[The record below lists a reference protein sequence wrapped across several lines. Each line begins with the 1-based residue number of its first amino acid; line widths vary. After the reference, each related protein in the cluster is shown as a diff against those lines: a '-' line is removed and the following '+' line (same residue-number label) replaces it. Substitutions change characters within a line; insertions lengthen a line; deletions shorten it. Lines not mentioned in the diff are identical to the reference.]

1 MISGLLLTPD
11 EIINGVK
18 TMLQVYHW
26 IVEHLWFINIIF
38 SILIIF
44 FQRRNPTTVWAW
56 LLLLY
61 FIPVLGF
68 VLYLILGQNFRKER
82 MFKMKEIEGEVKY
95 AVRRQE
101 ESIYRKKLKLK
112 DSELERFKNLILYD
126 LNEGEAVLTD
136 NNDIRI
142 YTDGREKFRA
152 LLNEIEQ
159 AENYI
164 HIQYYII
171 RGDELWTEI
180 EEALLRKVR
189 QGVEVRILFDSMG
202 CRGRKGMEGKDWM
215 RLRKAGIQVA
225 EFFPAVFGKLQLRV
239 NYRNHRKIVVIDGR
253 LGFIGGFNVGREYLG
268 KSEKFGYWRDTHICI
283 EGAAVTSLAVR
294 FVLDWNYA
302 AKENLFLRDR
312 LFGIPDYTR
321 NGKDLVQIISS
332 GPDSGSP
339 VIRDNYLR
347 MIHMARKSIYIQ
359 TPYFIP
365 DNDIRDALVIAAKSG
380 IDVRIM
386 IPCKPDHPFV
396 YWATYS
402 YIGELI
408 EAGARCYTYNNGF
421 LHTKCVCVDELV
433 SCIGTANMDI
443 RSFSLNFEV
452 NAVIYSAGT
461 TERLVKAFE
470 NDITK
475 STLIT
480 KKEYEKRT
488 LFIRVKEQFCRLLSP
503 VL

>member
-1 MISGLLLTPD
+1 MPRFFSGNISD
-11 EIINGVK
+11 IYRWII
-18 TMLQVYHW
+18 
-26 IVEHLWFINIIF
+26 EHLWFINIVF

-68 VLYLILGQNFRKER
+68 VLYLVLGQNFRKER
-82 MFKMKEIEGEVKY
+82 MFKMKEIEGEIKY

-101 ESIYRKKLKLK
+101 ESIYRKRLRLG
-112 DSELERFKNLILYD
+112 DPELERFKHLILYD

-142 YTDGREKFRA
+142 YTDGEEKFKA
-152 LLNEIEQ
+152 LLAEIKQ

-164 HIQYYII
+164 HMQYYII
-171 RGDELWTEI
+171 RGDELWDEI
-180 EEALLRKVR
+180 EEALIRKAG
-189 QGVEVRILFDSMG
+189 QGVEVRILFDSIG
-202 CRGRKGMEGKDWM
+202 CRGRRGMKKADWE
-215 RLRKAGIQVA
+215 RLRAAGIQTA

-268 KSEKFGYWRDTHICI
+268 RDERFGYWRDTHICI
-283 EGAAVTSLAVR
+283 EGSAVTSLAVR

-302 AKENLFLRDR
+302 AGENLFLNDR
-312 LFGIPDYTR
+312 LFQIPDYKR
-321 NGKDLVQIISS
+321 DGRDLVQIISS

-339 VIRDNYLR
+339 LIRDNYLR
-347 MIHMARKSIYIQ
+347 MIHMARKNIYIQ

-365 DNDIRDALVIAAKSG
+365 DDDIRDALIIAAKSG

-402 YIGELI
+402 YMGELI
-408 EAGARCYTYNNGF
+408 QAGARCYTYLNGF
-421 LHTKCVCVDELV
+421 LHTKCVCVDQLV

-452 NAVIYSAGT
+452 NAVIYSAAT
-461 TERLVKAFE
+461 TEKLVRAFE
-470 NDITK
+470 RDITK
-475 STLIT
+475 SRLIS
-480 KKEYEKRT
+480 KKEYEGRE
-488 LFIRVKEQFCRLLSP
+488 LPVRIKEQFCRLFSP